1 MIAATTDISSNLA
14 VTARPPGWL
23 LLHIPLV
30 IAAYLFLLAG
40 AAAGL
45 LFIFQERR
53 IKRHSSI
60 AVTSR
65 LPSLDAMEHFI
76 YRMILASFPLL
87 TLGMLLGGHW
97 ALRTRGRFWGWDPTE
112 TFSFVTWI
120 IYAIY
125 LGLRWGRGWRGRR
138 STYLALSGFAI
149 ILATLVALFFY
160 SPLHTMGGPKV

>member
-1 MIAATTDISSNLA
+1 MIAVTTDVGSNLA
-14 VTARPPGWL
+14 VAPRPPGWL
-23 LLHIPLV
+23 LLHVPLV
-30 IAAYLFLLAG
+30 IAAYLLLLA
-40 AAAGL
+40 AAVAGL

-65 LPSLDAMEHFI
+65 LPSLDAMEQFI

-112 TFSFVTWI
+112 TFSFVTWM

-138 STYLALSGFAI
+138 STYLALTGVGI
-149 ILATLVALFFY
+149 IFVTLVALFFF
-160 SPLHTMGGPKV
+160 SPLHGLGVRKV